1 MLKTGILNPHVLAL
15 LARVRHT
22 NTLVI
27 ADRGFPSWPGI
38 ETIDLSLVDDV
49 PTVVQVIEALRPN
62 FVVARA
68 WMAEQFV
75 QVNTPQTRQRFAEAL
90 SGVPIDYEPH
100 IDFKRRVP
108 LATGLIRTGD
118 TVQYGNVILESG

>member
-1 MLKTGILNPHVLAL
+1 MLQSGILNPQILSL

-49 PTVVQVIEALRPN
+49 PTVVQVIQALRPN
-62 FVVARA
+62 FVIAQA

-75 QVNTPQTRQRFAEAL
+75 PENTAPTRQRFADAL
-90 SGVPIDYEPH
+90 AGVPIAYEPH
-100 IDFKRRVP
+100 IELKRRVP
-108 LATGLIRTGD
+108 SATGLIRTGD
-118 TVQYGNVILESG
+118 TIQYGNVILESG

>member
-1 MLKTGILNPHVLAL
+1 MLKNGILNPHVLSL

-27 ADRGFPSWPGI
+27 ADRGFPSWPDI

-49 PTVVQVIEALRPN
+49 PTVVQVIQALRPN
-62 FVVARA
+62 FDAAQA

-75 QVNTPQTRQRFAEAL
+75 QQNTDDVVQRFAEAL
-90 SGVPIDYEPH
+90 AGVPVAYEPH
-100 IDFKRRVP
+100 VEFKRRVP
-108 LATGLIRTGD
+108 PATGLIRTGD
-118 TVQYGNVILESG
+118 TIQYANVILESG